1 MNTYKG
7 KVVTKK
13 RMITEDIQALVAIIL
28 IISFIL
34 MIRRY

>member
-13 RMITEDIQALVAIIL
+13 RMITEDIHALVAIIL
-28 IISFIL
+28 IISIL
-34 MIRRY
+34 LMVRRY

>member
-1 MNTYKG
+1 MNAYKG

-13 RMITEDIQALVAIIL
+13 RMITEDISSIIAIIL

>member
-13 RMITEDIQALVAIIL
+13 RMITNDFECLVAIIL

-34 MIRRY
+34 MIRRL